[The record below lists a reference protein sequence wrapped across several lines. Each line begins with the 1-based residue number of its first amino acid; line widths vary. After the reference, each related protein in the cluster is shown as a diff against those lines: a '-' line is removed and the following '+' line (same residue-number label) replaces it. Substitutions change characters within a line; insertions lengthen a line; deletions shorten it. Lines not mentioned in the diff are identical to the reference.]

1 MKDPCLAISLSPC
14 GSLAPALVCRKGRES
29 WAAFIEREDR
39 FERPA
44 RRERERESGGA
55 DRQCDND
62 ELLKWSALAI
72 IKIQFRP
79 KFKK

>member
-44 RRERERESGGA
+44 RRERERENLVGLIG
-55 DRQCDND
+55 
-62 ELLKWSALAI
+62 SAI
-72 IKIQFRP
+72 TMNY
-79 KFKK
+79 